1 MVGRSVET
9 DIPGRLDRLPF
20 SRFHLL
26 LIGALGVTWILDGL
40 EVTIVGAIGGVLR
53 DHRTLG
59 LSATEIGAVG
69 SCYVAGA
76 VLGALA
82 FGWAADRYGRR
93 KIFYATLGLYLL
105 GVALSACS
113 WNFWSFAVFR
123 AITGGGIGGE
133 YAAINSAIDEMM
145 PARLRGRLDLAINGT
160 YWLGAALGA
169 ASTLLLL
176 DPKLL
181 PIDIGWRLGFA
192 IGAVLSAGI
201 LLLRRFVPESPR
213 WLITHGYTAEAE
225 AAMAEIEH
233 KVIGGRNIAL
243 PPVTDKITIH
253 PRRSYGIGLIVR
265 VMLGR
270 LRERAF
276 LVTVLMAAQAF
287 LYNALFFTYALVL
300 TQFYGVAQGRAGIFL
315 LPLALGNFLG
325 PVLLGRLF
333 DTLGR
338 RVMIA
343 GTYLVAGILLGLTG
357 YLFAIGALNATTQTL
372 AWAVIFFF
380 ASAAASAAY
389 LTASE
394 IFPLEMRALAIACFY
409 AIGTAVGGIAAPLVF
424 GALIGTGSRW
434 SIFGGYLVAALLML
448 VAAGVAAR
456 FGVDAE
462 GRSLEDVSAPLSAAE
477 AT

>member
-1 MVGRSVET
+1 MLDSSVET

-59 LSATEIGAVG
+59 LSAAEIGAVG

-82 FGWAADRYGRR
+82 FGWLADRYGRR
-93 KIFYATLGLYLL
+93 KIFYATLGLYLA

-113 WNFWSFAVFR
+113 WNFWSFALFR

-176 DPKLL
+176 NPRLL
-181 PIDIGWRLGFA
+181 PVDVGWRLGFA

-213 WLITHGYTAEAE
+213 WLITHGYAEQAE
-225 AAMAEIEH
+225 AAMAEIER

-243 PPVTDKITIH
+243 PPVTGKITIH
-253 PRRSYGIGLIVR
+253 PRRSYGIGLIAR

-357 YLFAIGALNATTQTL
+357 YLFAIGALNAMTQTL
-372 AWAVIFFF
+372 AWSVIFFF

-448 VAAGVAAR
+448 AAAGVAAR

-477 AT
+477 AA

>member
-1 MVGRSVET
+1 M
-9 DIPGRLDRLPF
+9 
-20 SRFHLL
+20 L

-53 DHRTLG
+53 DRRTLG
-59 LSATEIGAVG
+59 LSAAEIGAVG

-82 FGWAADRYGRR
+82 FGWLADRYGRR
-93 KIFYATLGLYLL
+93 RIFYATLGLYLA

-113 WNFWSFAVFR
+113 WNFWSFALFR

-176 DPKLL
+176 DPRLL
-181 PIDIGWRLGFA
+181 PVDVGWRLGFA

-213 WLITHGYTAEAE
+213 WLVTHGYAEQAE
-225 AAMAEIEH
+225 AAMAEIEC
-233 KVIGGRNIAL
+233 KVSGGRNLAL
-243 PPVTDKITIH
+243 PPAAGKITIH
-253 PRRSYGIGLIVR
+253 PRRSYGIGLIAR

-343 GTYLVAGILLGLTG
+343 GTYLAAGLLLGLTG
-357 YLFAIGALNATTQTL
+357 YLFAIGALNAMTQTL
-372 AWAVIFFF
+372 AWSVIFFF

-424 GALIGTGSRW
+424 GALIGAGSRW
-434 SIFGGYLVAALLML
+434 SIFGGYLAAALLML
-448 VAAGVAAR
+448 AAAGVAAR

-462 GRSLEDVSAPLSAAE
+462 GRSLEDVSAPLSALE
-477 AT
+477 AA